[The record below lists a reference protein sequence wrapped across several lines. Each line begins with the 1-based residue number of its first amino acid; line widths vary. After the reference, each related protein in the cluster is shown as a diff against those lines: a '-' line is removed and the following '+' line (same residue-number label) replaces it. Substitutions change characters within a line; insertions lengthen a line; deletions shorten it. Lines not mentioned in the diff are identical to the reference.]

1 MREREKIRKTY
12 SKPKTDIHTG
22 DPRQS
27 SAAVSDIDW
36 VLELRY
42 NVVFVKIWKNKI
54 YYIRTDI
61 ES

>member
-1 MREREKIRKTY
+1 MREGEKIRKTY
-12 SKPKTDIHTG
+12 SEPKTDIHTG

-42 NVVFVKIWKNKI
+42 NVAIVKI
-54 YYIRTDI
+54 
-61 ES
+61 

>member
-27 SAAVSDIDW
+27 SAAVSDFDW

-42 NVVFVKIWKNKI
+42 IVAAIVKV
-54 YYIRTDI
+54 
-61 ES
+61 